1 MCMKEIETISDLAMC
16 TDISLL
22 QEQRKVYTDTM
33 DAYCARYPLFAF
45 IKNQMTADKDFGQFM
60 ALYVASSTLTA
71 RINELEGKT
80 ND

>member
-1 MCMKEIETISDLAMC
+1 MKEIETISDLAAC
-16 TDISLL
+16 TDIALL
-22 QEQRKVYTDTM
+22 KEQRKAYTDTM

-60 ALYVASSTLTA
+60 AIYVASSTLTA
-71 RINELEGKT
+71 RINELEGET